1 MQPLGV
7 HHRYPWTFPRG
18 RIAPTARRVDAYRP
32 PTCSPGSS
40 AGILLVMAAE
50 IIPAEVEPFLW
61 QLWEA
66 KGTDLLFTVGIPPM
80 LRVDGMMRP
89 AEGAPVL
96 ESDDTERIVTSLLP
110 PEVADEFLKE
120 KDADF
125 SFGWE
130 DRARFRANA
139 FVQRGVM
146 GLSLR
151 LIPFRI
157 PSFAE
162 LGLPEII
169 ERWVQV
175 PRGLV
180 IATGPTGAGK
190 STTLASMVDRINQQ
204 RRCHIITIEDP
215 IEYVHQ
221 HNKAA
226 VEQRE
231 VGLDTSSFVRG
242 IRSALRADPDVLL
255 VGEMRDLDTIQTTLT
270 MAETGHL
277 VLGTLHTNDTSQA
290 VDRLVDVFPTGR
302 QAQIRV
308 QLANSLTGI
317 IYQQLLPKI
326 GGGQVAA
333 FEVLVATHA
342 TRSLIRDGKSNQLR
356 NVLLTGQSEGM
367 QTLEAAL
374 SDLVKRGVV
383 TYEEALGRSLYPK
396 ELASV
401 AGVPVQQT

>member
-1 MQPLGV
+1 MNE
-7 HHRYPWTFPRG
+7 T
-18 RIAPTARRVDAYRP
+18 
-32 PTCSPGSS
+32 
-40 AGILLVMAAE
+40 
-50 IIPAEVEPFLW
+50 IPAEIEPFIR
-61 QLWEA
+61 QVWEA
-66 KGTDLLFTVGIPPM
+66 KGTDLLFTVGLPPM
-80 LRVDGMMRP
+80 LRVDGVMRP
-89 AEGAPVL
+89 ADGALPL
-96 ESDDTERIVTSLLP
+96 EPEDTERIVTSVLP
-110 PEVADEFLKE
+110 PEVAEEFLRE

-139 FVQRGVM
+139 FVQRGNM

-157 PSFAE
+157 PSMEE
-162 LGLPEII
+162 LGLPEVT
-169 ERWVQV
+169 ERWVRV

-204 RRCHIITIEDP
+204 RHCHIITIEDP

-226 VEQRE
+226 IEQRE

-242 IRSALRADPDVLL
+242 IRAALRADPDVLL

-290 VDRLVDVFPTGR
+290 VDRLVDVFPTAR

-317 IYQQLLPKI
+317 IYQQLLPRI
-326 GGGQVAA
+326 DGGQVAA

-367 QTLEAAL
+367 QTLEMAL
-374 SDLVKRGVV
+374 SDLVRRGIVS
-383 TYEEALGRSLYPK
+383 YEEALGRSLYPK
-396 ELASV
+396 ELAK
-401 AGVPVQQT
+401 APGVPVQQPSLR

>member
-1 MQPLGV
+1 M
-7 HHRYPWTFPRG
+7 
-18 RIAPTARRVDAYRP
+18 
-32 PTCSPGSS
+32 
-40 AGILLVMAAE
+40 AE
-50 IIPAEVEPFLW
+50 ITPTEIEPFLW
-61 QLWEA
+61 QLWQA
-66 KGTDLLFTVGIPPM
+66 KGTDLLFTVDLPPM
-80 LRVDGMMRP
+80 LRVDGVMHP
-89 AEGAPVL
+89 AEGAAPL
-96 ESDDTERIVTSLLP
+96 TSDDTERIVTSLLP
-110 PEVADEFLKE
+110 VESSEEFIRE

-130 DRARFRANA
+130 ERARFRANA
-139 FVQRGVM
+139 FVQRGAM

-157 PSFAE
+157 PSIEE
-162 LGLPEII
+162 LGLPEVVN
-169 ERWVQV
+169 RWVQV

-190 STTLASMVDRINQQ
+190 STTLASIVDRINQQ
-204 RRCHIITIEDP
+204 RPCHIITIEDP

-231 VGLDTSSFVRG
+231 VGIDTSSFVRG

-290 VDRLVDVFPTGR
+290 VDRLIDVFPSGR

-317 IYQQLLPKI
+317 VYQQLVPRPD
-326 GGGQVAA
+326 GGMVAA
-333 FEVLVATHA
+333 YEVLVATPA
-342 TRSLIRDGKSNQLR
+342 VRNLVKEGKTNQIR
-356 NVLLTGQSEGM
+356 NVVATHQSQGM
-367 QTLEAAL
+367 QTLEDGL
-374 SDLVKRGVV
+374 NTLVAQG
-383 TYEEALGRSLYPK
+383 TIDAD
-396 ELASV
+396 
-401 AGVPVQQT
+401 T

>member
-1 MQPLGV
+1 MEAIS
-7 HHRYPWTFPRG
+7 T
-18 RIAPTARRVDAYRP
+18 
-32 PTCSPGSS
+32 
-40 AGILLVMAAE
+40 
-50 IIPAEVEPFLW
+50 AEVERFLW
-61 QLWEA
+61 QLWER

-80 LRVDGMMRP
+80 LRVDGAMSP
-89 AEGAPVL
+89 ADDAPVL
-96 ESDDTERIVTSLLP
+96 AAEDTERIVTSLLP
-110 PEVADEFLKE
+110 PGVQEEFLRE

-139 FVQRGVM
+139 FVQRGAM

-151 LIPFRI
+151 LIPFQI
-157 PSFAE
+157 PSLEE
-162 LGLPEII
+162 LGLPEIVH
-169 ERWVQV
+169 RWVRVQ
-175 PRGLV
+175 RGLV

-204 RRCHIITIEDP
+204 RACHVITIEDP
-215 IEYVHQ
+215 IEYVHKHQ
-221 HNKAA
+221 KAA
-226 VEQRE
+226 VDQRE

-242 IRSALRADPDVLL
+242 IRAALRADPDVLL

-317 IYQQLLPKI
+317 VYQQLLPKI

-333 FEVLVATHA
+333 FEILAATHA
-342 TRSLIRDGKSNQLR
+342 TRALIRDGKSNQLR
-356 NVLLTGQSEGM
+356 NMLLTGQSEGM
-367 QTLEAAL
+367 QTLEMAL
-374 SDLVKRGVV
+374 SDLVKRGLV
-383 TYEEALGRSLYPK
+383 THEDALGRSLYPK
-396 ELASV
+396 EVAKAPAS
-401 AGVPVQQT
+401 PVSADSSAIA

>member
-1 MQPLGV
+1 MPE
-7 HHRYPWTFPRG
+7 T
-18 RIAPTARRVDAYRP
+18 TN
-32 PTCSPGSS
+32 T
-40 AGILLVMAAE
+40 AE
-50 IIPAEVEPFLW
+50 IERYLW
-61 QLWEA
+61 QLWER

-80 LRVDGMMRP
+80 LRVDSAMSP
-89 AEGAPVL
+89 ADDAPVL
-96 ESDDTERIVTSLLP
+96 GPEDTERIVRSLLP
-110 PEVADEFLKE
+110 PEVEEEFLRE

-139 FVQRGVM
+139 FVQRGAM

-157 PSFAE
+157 PSIEE
-162 LGLPEII
+162 LGLPEIV
-169 ERWVQV
+169 ERWVRV

-204 RRCHIITIEDP
+204 RHCHIITIEDP
-215 IEYVHQ
+215 IEYVHR

-226 VEQRE
+226 IDQRE

-242 IRSALRADPDVLL
+242 IRAALRADPDVLL
-255 VGEMRDLDTIQTTLT
+255 VGEMRDLETIQTTLT

-308 QLANSLTGI
+308 QVANSLTGI
-317 IYQQLLPKI
+317 IYQQLMPKI

-333 FEVLVATHA
+333 FEILAATHA
-342 TRSLIRDGKSNQLR
+342 TRALIREGKSTQLR
-356 NVLLTGQSEGM
+356 NVLLTGQSDGM
-367 QTLEAAL
+367 QTLEWAL
-374 SDLVKRGVV
+374 SDLVTRGLV
-383 TYEEALGRSLYPK
+383 TYDEALGRSLYPK
-396 ELASV
+396 EV
-401 AGVPVQQT
+401 AKPPATPIPAA

>member
-1 MQPLGV
+1 
-7 HHRYPWTFPRG
+7 
-18 RIAPTARRVDAYRP
+18 
-32 PTCSPGSS
+32 
-40 AGILLVMAAE
+40 MAAE
-50 IIPAEVEPFLW
+50 TIPAEVEPFLW

-66 KGTDLLFTVGIPPM
+66 RGTDLLFTIGLPPM
-80 LRVDGMMRP
+80 LRVDGQMLP
-89 AEGAPVL
+89 ADGASPL
-96 ESDDTERIVTSLLP
+96 EPEDTERIVTSLLP
-110 PEVADEFLKE
+110 PEVAEEFLKE

-139 FVQRGVM
+139 FVQRGAM

-157 PSFAE
+157 PSFEE

-169 ERWVQV
+169 EKWVRV

-190 STTLASMVDRINQQ
+190 STTLASMVNRINEQ
-204 RRCHIITIEDP
+204 RPCHIITIEDP

-226 VEQRE
+226 IEQRE

-242 IRSALRADPDVLL
+242 IRAALRADPDVLL

-290 VDRLVDVFPTGR
+290 VDRLVDVFPTAR

-326 GGGQVAA
+326 GGGLVAA

-356 NVLLTGQSEGM
+356 NVLLTGQKEGM
-367 QTLEAAL
+367 QTLEGAL
-374 SDLVKRGVV
+374 SDLVARGLV
-383 TYEEALGRSLYPK
+383 TYDDALGRSLYPK
-396 ELASV
+396 ELAEV
-401 AGVPVQQT
+401 AGTPVRQT

>member
-1 MQPLGV
+1 M
-7 HHRYPWTFPRG
+7 T
-18 RIAPTARRVDAYRP
+18 
-32 PTCSPGSS
+32 
-40 AGILLVMAAE
+40 E
-50 IIPAEVEPFLW
+50 ISTVESYLW

-66 KGTDLLFTVGIPPM
+66 KGTDLLFTVGLPPM
-80 LRVDGMMRP
+80 LRIDGQMLP
-89 AEGAPVL
+89 AEGAQVL
-96 ESDDTERIVTSLLP
+96 EADDTERIVTSLLP
-110 PEVADEFLKE
+110 PEVAEEFLKE

-139 FVQRGVM
+139 FVQRGLM

-157 PSFAE
+157 PSFEE
-162 LGLPEII
+162 LGLPDAVS
-169 ERWVQV
+169 RWVRA

-190 STTLASMVDRINQQ
+190 STTLASMVDQINQQ
-204 RRCHIITIEDP
+204 RHCHIITIEDP

-231 VGLDTSSFVRG
+231 VGIDTSSFVRG

-326 GGGQVAA
+326 DGGQVAA

-356 NVLLTGQSEGM
+356 NMLLTGQNEGM

-374 SDLVKRGVV
+374 SDLVTRGIV
-383 TYEEALGRSLYPK
+383 TYDEAVGRSLYPK
-396 ELASV
+396 EVTKPIAV
-401 AGVPVQQT
+401 PTDAGPITGS

>member
-1 MQPLGV
+1 M
-7 HHRYPWTFPRG
+7 
-18 RIAPTARRVDAYRP
+18 
-32 PTCSPGSS
+32 
-40 AGILLVMAAE
+40 AE
-50 IIPAEVEPFLW
+50 ITPTEIEPFLW

-66 KGTDLLFTVGIPPM
+66 KGTDLLFTVDLPPM
-80 LRVDGMMRP
+80 LRVDGVMRP
-89 AEGAPVL
+89 AAGAAPL
-96 ESDDTERIVTSLLP
+96 TREDTERIVRSLLP
-110 PEVADEFLKE
+110 AESSEEFIRE

-130 DRARFRANA
+130 ERARFRANA
-139 FVQRGVM
+139 FVQRGAM

-157 PSFAE
+157 PSFEE
-162 LGLPEII
+162 LGLPEVM
-169 ERWVQV
+169 ERWVRV

-190 STTLASMVDRINQQ
+190 STTLASIVDRINQN
-204 RRCHIITIEDP
+204 RACHIITIEDP
-215 IEYVHQ
+215 IEYVHK
-221 HNKAA
+221 HKMAA
-226 VEQRE
+226 IEQRE

-242 IRSALRADPDVLL
+242 IRAALRADPDVLL

-317 IYQQLLPKI
+317 VYQQLLPKI
-326 GGGQVAA
+326 DGGQVAA
-333 FEVLVATHA
+333 FEVLVANHA

-367 QTLEAAL
+367 RTLEMAL
-374 SDLVKRGVV
+374 SDLVARGVV
-383 TYEEALGRSLYPK
+383 DYEEALGRSLYPK
-396 ELASV
+396 ELVKPTSIPAGLQAS
-401 AGVPVQQT
+401 A

>member
-1 MQPLGV
+1 M
-7 HHRYPWTFPRG
+7 
-18 RIAPTARRVDAYRP
+18 
-32 PTCSPGSS
+32 
-40 AGILLVMAAE
+40 AE
-50 IIPAEVEPFLW
+50 ITPAEIEPFLW

-80 LRVDGMMRP
+80 LRVDGVMRP
-89 AEGAPVL
+89 ADGAPVL
-96 ESDDTERIVTSLLP
+96 GAEDTERIVTSLLP
-110 PEVADEFLKE
+110 PEVAEEFLRE

-130 DRARFRANA
+130 ERARFRANA

-157 PSFAE
+157 PSFSE

-169 ERWVQV
+169 EQWVRV

-204 RRCHIITIEDP
+204 RQCHIITIEDP

-231 VGLDTSSFVRG
+231 VGIDTSSFVRG

-326 GGGQVAA
+326 DGGQVAA

-342 TRSLIRDGKSNQLR
+342 TRALIRDGKSNQLR
-356 NVLLTGQSEGM
+356 NVLLTGQKDGM
-367 QTLEAAL
+367 QTLEMSL
-374 SDLVKRGVV
+374 SRLVSQGLV
-383 TYEEALGRSLYPK
+383 TYDDALCKSLYPK
-396 ELASV
+396 EVAKPTNSAVEASLSR
-401 AGVPVQQT
+401 

>member
-1 MQPLGV
+1 M
-7 HHRYPWTFPRG
+7 
-18 RIAPTARRVDAYRP
+18 
-32 PTCSPGSS
+32 
-40 AGILLVMAAE
+40 AE
-50 IIPAEVEPFLW
+50 ITPAEIEPFLW

-66 KGTDLLFTVGIPPM
+66 KGTDLLFTVGLPPM

-89 AEGAPVL
+89 AEGSPPL
-96 ESDDTERIVTSLLP
+96 EAEDTERIVTSVLP
-110 PEVADEFLKE
+110 PAVAEEFLRE

-130 DRARFRANA
+130 DRARFRCNA

-157 PSFAE
+157 PSIDE
-162 LGLPEII
+162 LGLPPVI
-169 ERWVQV
+169 ESWVRV

-221 HNKAA
+221 HNMAA
-226 VEQRE
+226 IEQRE

-242 IRSALRADPDVLL
+242 IRAALRADPDVLL

-317 IYQQLLPKI
+317 IYQQLLPRI
-326 GGGQVAA
+326 DGGQVAA

-356 NVLLTGQSEGM
+356 NVLLTGQSDGM
-367 QTLEAAL
+367 QTLEMAL
-374 SDLVKRGVV
+374 SDLVRNDVV
-383 TYEEALGRSLYPK
+383 TYDEALGRSLYPK
-396 ELASV
+396 EVFRPASTV
-401 AGVPVQQT
+401 EVPSTRA

>member
-1 MQPLGV
+1 
-7 HHRYPWTFPRG
+7 
-18 RIAPTARRVDAYRP
+18 
-32 PTCSPGSS
+32 
-40 AGILLVMAAE
+40 
-50 IIPAEVEPFLW
+50 
-61 QLWEA
+61 
-66 KGTDLLFTVGIPPM
+66 
-80 LRVDGMMRP
+80 MR
-89 AEGAPVL
+89 
-96 ESDDTERIVTSLLP
+96 
-110 PEVADEFLKE
+110 
-120 KDADF
+120 
-125 SFGWE
+125 
-130 DRARFRANA
+130 
-139 FVQRGVM
+139 
-146 GLSLR
+146 
-151 LIPFRI
+151 
-157 PSFAE
+157 
-162 LGLPEII
+162 
-169 ERWVQV
+169 V

-190 STTLASMVDRINQQ
+190 STTLASMVDQINQQ
-204 RRCHIITIEDP
+204 RHCHIITIEDP

-231 VGLDTSSFVRG
+231 VGIDTSSFVRG

-342 TRSLIRDGKSNQLR
+342 TRSLIRDGKSNQL
-356 NVLLTGQSEGM
+356 SER
-367 QTLEAAL
+367 AAYR
-374 SDLVKRGVV
+374 SERRDADSRAG
-383 TYEEALGRSLYPK
+383 ALGSRDARARHLRRG
-396 ELASV
+396 
-401 AGVPVQQT
+401 AGVAACIRRKSRSRSRQVSKLQV

>member
-1 MQPLGV
+1 M
-7 HHRYPWTFPRG
+7 
-18 RIAPTARRVDAYRP
+18 
-32 PTCSPGSS
+32 
-40 AGILLVMAAE
+40 AE
-50 IIPAEVEPFLW
+50 ITPAEIEPFLW

-66 KGTDLLFTVGIPPM
+66 KGTDLLFTVGLPPM
-80 LRVDGMMRP
+80 LRVDGRMQP
-89 AEGAPVL
+89 AEGSPPL
-96 ESDDTERIVTSLLP
+96 EAEDTERIVTTVLP
-110 PEVADEFLKE
+110 PEVAEEFIRE

-130 DRARFRANA
+130 DRARFRCNA
-139 FVQRGVM
+139 FVQRGMM

-157 PSFAE
+157 PSIDE
-162 LGLPEII
+162 LGLPPII
-169 ERWVQV
+169 ESWVRM

-221 HNKAA
+221 HNMAA
-226 VEQRE
+226 IEQRE

-242 IRSALRADPDVLL
+242 IRAALRADPDVLL

-290 VDRLVDVFPTGR
+290 VDRLVDVFPTAR

-317 IYQQLLPKI
+317 VYQQLLPRI
-326 GGGQVAA
+326 GGGQIAA

-356 NVLLTGQSEGM
+356 NVLITGQNDGM
-367 QTLEAAL
+367 RTLEMAL
-374 SDLVKRGVV
+374 SDLVTRGFV
-383 TYEEALGRSLYPK
+383 TYEDALGRSLYPK
-396 ELASV
+396 EV
-401 AGVPVQQT
+401 AKPATSTVEV

>member
-1 MQPLGV
+1 
-7 HHRYPWTFPRG
+7 
-18 RIAPTARRVDAYRP
+18 
-32 PTCSPGSS
+32 
-40 AGILLVMAAE
+40 MAAE

-80 LRVDGMMRP
+80 LRVDGEMLP
-89 AEGAPVL
+89 ADGASPL
-96 ESDDTERIVTSLLP
+96 GPEDTERIVTSLLP
-110 PEVADEFLKE
+110 PEVAEEFLKE

-139 FVQRGVM
+139 FVQRGAM

-157 PSFAE
+157 PSIEE
-162 LGLPEII
+162 LGLPEIV
-169 ERWVQV
+169 ERWVRV

-204 RRCHIITIEDP
+204 RHCHIITIEDP
-215 IEYVHQ
+215 IEYVHR

-226 VEQRE
+226 VDQRE
-231 VGLDTSSFVRG
+231 VGVDTSSFVRG
-242 IRSALRADPDVLL
+242 IRAALRADPDVLL
-255 VGEMRDLDTIQTTLT
+255 VGEMRDLETIQTTLT

-308 QLANSLTGI
+308 QVANSLTGI
-317 IYQQLLPKI
+317 IYQQLMPKI

-333 FEVLVATHA
+333 FEILAATHA
-342 TRSLIRDGKSNQLR
+342 TRALIREGKSTQLR
-356 NVLLTGQSEGM
+356 NVLLTGQSDGM
-367 QTLEAAL
+367 QTLEWAL
-374 SDLVKRGVV
+374 SDLVTRGLV
-383 TYEEALGRSLYPK
+383 TYDEALGRSLYPK
-396 ELASV
+396 EV
-401 AGVPVQQT
+401 AKPPATPIPAA

>member
-1 MQPLGV
+1 
-7 HHRYPWTFPRG
+7 
-18 RIAPTARRVDAYRP
+18 
-32 PTCSPGSS
+32 
-40 AGILLVMAAE
+40 MADISTVE
-50 IIPAEVEPFLW
+50 IDEYLA
-61 QLWEA
+61 QLWNL
-66 KGTDLLFTVGIPPM
+66 KGTDLLFTTGLPAM
-80 LRVDGMMRP
+80 LRVDGVMLR

-96 ESDDTERIVTSLLP
+96 GPEDTERIVMSLLP
-110 PEVADEFLKE
+110 GEVAEEFRRE
-120 KDADF
+120 RDADF
-125 SFGWE
+125 SFSWE

-139 FVQRGVM
+139 FVQRGAM

-151 LIPFRI
+151 LIPFAI
-157 PSFAE
+157 PSFE
-162 LGLPEII
+162 DLGLPEVI

-190 STTLASMVDRINQQ
+190 STTLASMIDRINHQ
-204 RRCHIITIEDP
+204 RPCHIITVEDP

-226 VEQRE
+226 IEQRE

-242 IRSALRADPDVLL
+242 IRAALRADPDVLL

-367 QTLEAAL
+367 QTLESAL
-374 SDLVKRGVV
+374 SDLVARGIV
-383 TYEEALGRSLYPK
+383 TYDDAVGRSLYPK
-396 ELASV
+396 E
-401 AGVPVQQT
+401 VPRPAATPTQV

>member
-1 MQPLGV
+1 M
-7 HHRYPWTFPRG
+7 
-18 RIAPTARRVDAYRP
+18 
-32 PTCSPGSS
+32 
-40 AGILLVMAAE
+40 AE
-50 IIPAEVEPFLW
+50 ITPAEIEPFLW

-89 AEGAPVL
+89 AEGAQAL
-96 ESDDTERIVTSLLP
+96 EADDTERIVTSLLP
-110 PEVADEFLKE
+110 PEAAEEFLKE

-139 FVQRGVM
+139 FVQRGAM

-157 PSFAE
+157 PSIEE
-162 LGLPEII
+162 LGLPEVVN
-169 ERWVQV
+169 RWVQV
-175 PRGLV
+175 PRGSSSPRVRPVL
-180 IATGPTGAGK
+180 GSRRRWLLW
-190 STTLASMVDRINQQ
+190 STRS
-204 RRCHIITIEDP
+204 
-215 IEYVHQ
+215 
-221 HNKAA
+221 
-226 VEQRE
+226 
-231 VGLDTSSFVRG
+231 TSSDTVTSS
-242 IRSALRADPDVLL
+242 RSRTRSSTSINTTRLPSSNVKSVSTRALSCAASVPLYGPIPDVLL

-356 NVLLTGQSEGM
+356 NVLLTGQSDGM

-374 SDLVKRGVV
+374 SDLVTRRLV
-383 TYEEALGRSLYPK
+383 TYDEAIGRSLYPK
-396 ELASV
+396 EVSQPAPTPTQV
-401 AGVPVQQT
+401 